1 MPRGVYSIP
10 GRRKAWT
17 PDDDMTLDDLA
28 AQGLSMPQIARRMG
42 RSVNSVDVR
51 SGGRLRG
58 LRPMSARQVA
68 ALLGLGGSKTVSRWI
83 AEGWLRGRKL
93 AVGAGAARRWGVSE
107 DALLTFLE
115 DTAHWHR
122 WEADRITDPD
132 IREWALE
139 LRAGVRFL
147 TLAEVARRFTVETKT
162 VGQWIDN
169 GYLPAVDNGNRMVR
183 ESDLAGFV
191 IPSER
196 PRHRNRYTPAEDRTL
211 VALRDAG
218 HPPDRIAAV
227 VGRPIG
233 SVRKRLWTLSR
244 S

>member
-51 SGGRLRG
+51 SGGRIRG

-68 ALLGLGGSKTVSRWI
+68 ALLGIGCSKTVSRWI

-107 DALLTFLE
+107 GRP
-115 DTAHWHR
+115 AH
-122 WEADRITDPD
+122 
-132 IREWALE
+132 
-139 LRAGVRFL
+139 
-147 TLAEVARRFTVETKT
+147 
-162 VGQWIDN
+162 
-169 GYLPAVDNGNRMVR
+169 
-183 ESDLAGFV
+183 
-191 IPSER
+191 IPGGR
-196 PRHRNRYTPAEDRTL
+196 PRHRNWYTSAEDRTL

-218 HPPDRIAAV
+218 HPPDRIAAA